1 MMGKLAGKVAVVTGA
16 ASGIGAATARIMAA
30 DGAKVIAADSNLDGA
45 QGVAQE
51 IAAAGGV
58 ATAVAFDAL
67 EADSIAAL
75 METACKIYGALHIL
89 HNNVGATD
97 ITKDLN
103 VVDMNLD
110 TWDWVFK
117 LCLKSV
123 LIGSKFAIP
132 HMLAAGGGA
141 IVNTASMAGAAGSLT
156 NTAYNVSKAAVMA
169 LTENIAAQYGPQ
181 NIRCNCVAPGV
192 ILTPAVA
199 RAMPQP
205 IVDIYQ
211 RYTLT
216 TRLGQPEDVGYLV
229 AFLASDQAGYING
242 QTIAADGGFTAHL
255 PVTADMRNYKG

>member
-1 MMGKLAGKVAVVTGA
+1 MGKLNGKVAVVTGA
-16 ASGIGAATARIMAA
+16 ASGIGAATARIMARE
-30 DGAKVIAADSNLDGA
+30 GAKVIAADSNLDGA
-45 QGVAQE
+45 KLIAQE
-51 IAAAGGV
+51 IGG
-58 ATAVAFDAL
+58 TAVAFDAL
-67 EADSIAAL
+67 EADSIRAL
-75 METACKIYGALHIL
+75 METTVKTYGALHVL

-97 ITKDLN
+97 INKDLD
-103 VVDMNLD
+103 VVNMDLD

-123 LIGSKFAIP
+123 LMGSKFAIP

-141 IVNTASMAGAAGSLT
+141 IVNTSSMAGAAGSLS
-156 NTAYNVSKAAVMA
+156 NTAYGVAKAGVMA
-169 LTENIAAQYGPQ
+169 LTENIAAQYGPL

-216 TRLGQPEDVGYLV
+216 TRLGQPEDIGHLV
-229 AFLASDQAGYING
+229 AFLASDEAGYING
-242 QTIAADGGFTAHL
+242 QVINADGGVRAHL

>member
-1 MMGKLAGKVAVVTGA
+1 MGKLAGKIAVVTGA
-16 ASGIGAATARIMAA
+16 ASGIGAATARIMARE
-30 DGAKVIAADSNLDGA
+30 GAKVIAADSNLDGA
-45 QGVAQE
+45 NAIAKE
-51 IAAAGGV
+51 IGG
-58 ATAVAFDAL
+58 TAVAFDAL
-67 EADSIAAL
+67 QADSIRAL
-75 METACKIYGALHIL
+75 MDTAVKTYGALHVL

-97 ITKDLN
+97 ITKDLD
-103 VVDMNLD
+103 VVNMDLD

-123 LIGSKFAIP
+123 LMGSKFAIP

-141 IVNTASMAGAAGSLT
+141 IVNTSSMAGAAGSLS
-156 NTAYNVSKAAVMA
+156 NTAYGVAKAGVMA

-216 TRLGQPEDVGYLV
+216 TRLGLPEDIGHLV
-229 AFLASDQAGYING
+229 TFLASDEAGYING
-242 QTIAADGGFTAHL
+242 QVINADGGVRAHL

>member
-1 MMGKLAGKVAVVTGA
+1 MGKLTGKVAVVTGA
-16 ASGIGAATARIMAA
+16 ASGIGAATARIMAGE
-30 DGAKVIAADSNLDGA
+30 GAKVIAADSNFEGA
-45 QGVAQE
+45 QAVAKQ
-51 IAAAGGV
+51 IGGTAA
-58 ATAVAFDAL
+58 AFDAL
-67 EADSIAAL
+67 EADSIRAL
-75 METACKIYGALHIL
+75 MDEAVKIHGALHVL

-97 ITKDLN
+97 INKDLD
-103 VVDMNLD
+103 VVNMDLD

-123 LIGSKFAIP
+123 LMGSKFAIP

-141 IVNTASMAGAAGSLT
+141 IVNTSSMAGAAGSLS
-156 NTAYNVSKAAVMA
+156 NTAYGVAKAGVMA
-169 LTENIAAQYGPQ
+169 LTENIAAQYGPR

-216 TRLGQPEDVGYLV
+216 PRLGLPEDIGHLV
-229 AFLASDQAGYING
+229 TFLASDEAGYING
-242 QTIAADGGFTAHL
+242 QVINADGGVRAHL

>member
-1 MMGKLAGKVAVVTGA
+1 MGKLNGKVAVVTGA

-30 DGAKVIAADSNLDGA
+30 EGAKVIAGDSNLIGA
-45 QGVAQE
+45 TAVAKE

-67 EADSIAAL
+67 EPDSIKGLMEAAL
-75 METACKIYGALHIL
+75 RTYGALDIL

-97 ITKDLN
+97 INKDLN
-103 VVDMNLD
+103 VVDLDLD
-110 TWDWVFK
+110 TWDWVFA

-123 LIGSKFAIP
+123 LVGSKFAIP
-132 HMLAAGGGA
+132 HMLKAGGGA

-199 RAMPQP
+199 RAMPKP

-216 TRLGQPEDVGYLV
+216 TRLGLPEDIGYLV
-229 AFLASDQAGYING
+229 TFLASEEAGYING
-242 QTIAADGGFTAHL
+242 QTISADGGFRAHL
-255 PVTADMRNYKG
+255 PVTADMRNFKG

>member
-1 MMGKLAGKVAVVTGA
+1 MGKLAGKVAVVTGA
-16 ASGIGAATARIMAA
+16 ASGIGAATARIMARE
-30 DGAKVIAADSNLDGA
+30 GAKVIAADSNLDGA
-45 QGVAQE
+45 KAIAKE
-51 IAAAGGV
+51 IGG
-58 ATAVAFDAL
+58 TAVAFDAL
-67 EADSIAAL
+67 EAESIRAL
-75 METACKIYGALHIL
+75 MDTAVKTYGALHVL

-97 ITKDLN
+97 ITKDLD
-103 VVDMNLD
+103 VVNMDLD

-123 LIGSKFAIP
+123 LMGSKFAIP

-141 IVNTASMAGAAGSLT
+141 IVNTSSMAGAAGSLS
-156 NTAYNVSKAAVMA
+156 NTAYGVAKAGVMA
-169 LTENIAAQYGPQ
+169 LTENIAAQYGPL

-216 TRLGQPEDVGYLV
+216 TRLGQPEDIGHLV
-229 AFLASDQAGYING
+229 TFLASDEAGYING
-242 QTIAADGGFTAHL
+242 QVINADGGVRAHL

>member
-1 MMGKLAGKVAVVTGA
+1 MGKLAGKVAVVTGA
-16 ASGIGAATARIMAA
+16 ASGIGAATARIMARE
-30 DGAKVIAADSNLDGA
+30 GAKVIAADSNLDGA
-45 QGVAQE
+45 TLIAQE
-51 IAAAGGV
+51 IGG
-58 ATAVAFDAL
+58 TAVAFDAL
-67 EADSIAAL
+67 EADSIRAL
-75 METACKIYGALHIL
+75 MDTVVKTYGALHVL

-97 ITKDLN
+97 ITKDLD
-103 VVDMNLD
+103 VVNMDLD

-123 LIGSKFAIP
+123 LMGSKFAIP

-141 IVNTASMAGAAGSLT
+141 IVNTSSMAGAAGSLS
-156 NTAYNVSKAAVMA
+156 NTAYGVAKAGVMA

-216 TRLGQPEDVGYLV
+216 TRLGLPEDIGHLV
-229 AFLASDQAGYING
+229 TFLASDEAGYING
-242 QTIAADGGFTAHL
+242 QVINADGGVRAHL

>member
-1 MMGKLAGKVAVVTGA
+1 MGKLTGKVAVVTGA

-30 DGAKVIAADSNLDGA
+30 EGAKVIAADSNGDGA
-45 QGVAQE
+45 QNIAKE
-51 IAAAGGV
+51 IATAGGT

-67 EADSIAAL
+67 EPESSRTL
-75 METACKIYGALHIL
+75 METARKTYGALHIL

-97 ITKDLN
+97 INKDLN
-103 VVDMNLD
+103 VVDMDLD

-132 HMLAAGGGA
+132 LMLEAGGGA

-156 NTAYNVSKAAVMA
+156 NTAYGVAKAGVMA

-216 TRLGQPEDVGYLV
+216 PRLGLPEDIGHLV
-229 AFLASDQAGYING
+229 AFLASDDAGYING
-242 QTIAADGGFTAHL
+242 QTIAADGGFRAHL
-255 PVTADMRNYKG
+255 PVTADMRNYRG

>member
-1 MMGKLAGKVAVVTGA
+1 MGKLTGKVAVVTGA
-16 ASGIGAATARIMAA
+16 ASGIGAATARIMARE
-30 DGAKVIAADSNLDGA
+30 GAKVIAADSNLDGA
-45 QGVAQE
+45 QIIAKE
-51 IAAAGGV
+51 IGG
-58 ATAVAFDAL
+58 TAVAFDAL
-67 EADSIAAL
+67 EADSIRAL
-75 METACKIYGALHIL
+75 MDEAVKIYGALHVL

-97 ITKDLN
+97 INKDLD
-103 VVDMNLD
+103 VVNMDLD

-123 LIGSKFAIP
+123 LMGSKFAIP

-141 IVNTASMAGAAGSLT
+141 IVNTSSMAGAAGSLS
-156 NTAYNVSKAAVMA
+156 NTAYGVAKAGVMA

-216 TRLGQPEDVGYLV
+216 TRLGQPEDIGHLV
-229 AFLASDQAGYING
+229 TFLASDEAGYING
-242 QTIAADGGFTAHL
+242 QVINADGGVRAHL